1 MTSKPR
7 NFDHS
12 IPYLS
17 YGKMKDTDNVEMK
30 EINNDETQR
39 TEAVKA
45 ESFKT
50 NGEEDTGGGDDSHHD
65 HDGHKM
71 RRGQGWGKGIVAD
84 IKRTILTHW
93 KGEMTNLNGKV
104 SLYTCKLQRFGSLL
118 QHKHS
123 GVSNHIMTCKIKICD
138 APLSQHT
145 STLFAGSC
153 C

>member
-1 MTSKPR
+1 
-7 NFDHS
+7 
-12 IPYLS
+12 
-17 YGKMKDTDNVEMK
+17 MK

-50 NGEEDTGGGDDSHHD
+50 NGEEDTTGGGDSHHD
-65 HDGHKM
+65 DGHKM

-104 SLYTCKLQRFGSLL
+104 SLY
-118 QHKHS
+118 
-123 GVSNHIMTCKIKICD
+123 I
-138 APLSQHT
+138 
-145 STLFAGSC
+145 
-153 C
+153 

>member
-1 MTSKPR
+1 
-7 NFDHS
+7 
-12 IPYLS
+12 
-17 YGKMKDTDNVEMK
+17 MK

-39 TEAVKA
+39 TESVKA

-65 HDGHKM
+65 DGHKM

-104 SLYTCKLQRFGSLL
+104 SLYTNYYRDRQLAVTQ
-118 QHKHS
+118 
-123 GVSNHIMTCKIKICD
+123 
-138 APLSQHT
+138 P
-145 STLFAGSC
+145 
-153 C
+153 

>member
-1 MTSKPR
+1 MTKGQTPR
-7 NFDHS
+7 NFDAI

-39 TEAVKA
+39 TESVKA

-104 SLYTCKLQRFGSLL
+104 SLYTCKLCQRL
-118 QHKHS
+118 
-123 GVSNHIMTCKIKICD
+123 
-138 APLSQHT
+138 A
-145 STLFAGSC
+145 AGCNTNTAASAIT
-153 C
+153 

>member
-1 MTSKPR
+1 
-7 NFDHS
+7 
-12 IPYLS
+12 
-17 YGKMKDTDNVEMK
+17 MKDTDNVEMK

-50 NGEEDTGGGDDSHHD
+50 NGEEDTTGGGESHD
-65 HDGHKM
+65 DGHKM

-104 SLYTCKLQRFGSLL
+104 SLYTCNKLLQR
-118 QHKHS
+118 
-123 GVSNHIMTCKIKICD
+123 
-138 APLSQHT
+138 
-145 STLFAGSC
+145 
-153 C
+153 

>member
-1 MTSKPR
+1 LI
-7 NFDHS
+7 

-17 YGKMKDTDNVEMK
+17 SGKIKDTDNVEMK

-39 TEAVKA
+39 TESVKA

-65 HDGHKM
+65 DGHKM

-104 SLYTCKLQRFGSLL
+104 SLYTNYYRDRQLAVTQPCSC
-118 QHKHS
+118 S
-123 GVSNHIMTCKIKICD
+123 SP
-138 APLSQHT
+138 APAAIT
-145 STLFAGSC
+145 
-153 C
+153 